1 MTKIVKANEIELP
14 NIVMGCIYGC
24 PGSGKST
31 LALSAPKPLLIDTD
45 GGVSRVQAEYRSDTV
60 QVKSY
65 QDILDVFKEDL
76 SEYES
81 IIIDTLGELVNF
93 MLKHFVDKDPGL
105 MTRGGTMNIK
115 VWGLVKTEFNS
126 LKMTMRQLNKNLI
139 FVAHQAEDKDGD
151 KKVYRLD
158 VAGSSGKDVVKIL
171 DFLGYMEMVGKRRT
185 ISFAPSERYYAKNSI
200 KLDDMIQIPILKEG
214 TPNDFLFEQVIKP
227 SIERRKTEQLEHA
240 KEDKAIAEGRKP
252 IGKDPN
258 ATLEAFKAME
268 LSPYA
273 KGVLFKELCASTDL
287 KWNGEKFA

>member
-31 LALSAPKPLLIDTD
+31 LALSAPNPLLIDTD
-45 GGVSRVQAEYRSDTV
+45 GGVSRIQAEYRADTV
-60 QVKSY
+60 QVKNY

-93 MLKHFVDKDPGL
+93 MLKHFVDRDPSL

-171 DFLGYMEMVGKRRT
+171 DFLGYMEMVGKRRS
-185 ISFAPSERYYAKNSI
+185 ISFEPSERYYAKNSI

-214 TPNDFLFEQVIKP
+214 TPNEFLFEQVIKP
-227 SIERRKTEQLEHA
+227 SIERRKKEQEEHA
-240 KEDKAIAEGRKP
+240 LVDLSIAEGRKL

-258 ATLEAFKAME
+258 ATLDAFKSME
-268 LSPYA
+268 LTPYA
-273 KGVLFKELCASTDL
+273 KGVLFKELCASTDMVF
-287 KWNGEKFA
+287 KDGRFE